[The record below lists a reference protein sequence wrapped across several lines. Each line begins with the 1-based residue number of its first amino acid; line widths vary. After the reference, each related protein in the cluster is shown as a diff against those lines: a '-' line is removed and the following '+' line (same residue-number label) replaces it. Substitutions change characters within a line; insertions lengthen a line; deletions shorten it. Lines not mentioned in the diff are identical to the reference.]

1 MNASANPRRETRET
15 RSAENHI
22 SMLALES
29 RDTSA
34 QECLTLHPVDPLPRN
49 QSPLSFLSFD
59 WSDTL
64 AIASL
69 VVGSN
74 EGRLPLPL
82 DTRRSSSTAVVQRID
97 SRRYSSCCCLFS
109 FFFSLSASLDA
120 RWLPVCLCL
129 RQSRDCLCVCDSSSV
144 AVWRE
149 TLIHVPWK
157 TTAVV
162 VVWSRGSR
170 ARVAAGVT
178 RGA

>member
-1 MNASANPRRETRET
+1 
-15 RSAENHI
+15 
-22 SMLALES
+22 MLALES

-49 QSPLSFLSFD
+49 QSPLSFLPFD

-109 FFFSLSASLDA
+109 FFSLLLSMRDGFLFAFACVSLTT
-120 RWLPVCLCL
+120 V
-129 RQSRDCLCVCDSSSV
+129 CVCDSSSV

-149 TLIHVPWK
+149 TLIPVPWK

>member
-49 QSPLSFLSFD
+49 QSPLSFLSFE

-64 AIASL
+64 AIASP
-69 VVGSN
+69 VVGAN
-74 EGRLPLPL
+74 ERRLPLPL

-97 SRRYSSCCCLFS
+97 RRRYSSCCCLFS
-109 FFFSLSASLDA
+109 FFFSLLFSMRDGFLFAFACVSLMTVCVSVTA
-120 RWLPVCLCL
+120 AQWLSGERPSSLFRGRGL
-129 RQSRDCLCVCDSSSV
+129 PSSSSGAEARV
-144 AVWRE
+144 
-149 TLIHVPWK
+149 
-157 TTAVV
+157 
-162 VVWSRGSR
+162 RGSL
-170 ARVAAGVT
+170 RV
-178 RGA
+178 